1 MQHQVGN
8 ELITCV
14 EMDSLVRV
22 TMVPCSRMYKD
33 AAHVMLMW
41 TAGSFSRQ
49 SFGLGCAVNSSRGDR
64 GIRHV
69 PQFCPGAASTESKK
83 PRMESIQRR
92 SWYLAVGV
100 FVEEF
105 VASGL
110 QWSKE

>member
-69 PQFCPGAASTESKK
+69 HLGWLNRIVSRNGPSAGTKK
-83 PRMESIQRR
+83 HH
-92 SWYLAVGV
+92 GV
-100 FVEEF
+100 
-105 VASGL
+105 A
-110 QWSKE
+110 WSN